1 LIGFL
6 AGDNSFSGLYLD
18 IKFSKMFGIKHH
30 LFVIILYL
38 HRSINFQMPQTQREQ
53 ILNMLREKSVMK
65 QDVYKNTHNSF
76 ENLKEVIKD
85 IADDLKTEAQK
96 IDKRI
101 TVEYRFTSDHE
112 IELKVAGDML
122 VFYMHSNVFEFDKSH
137 PMFKTGYVK
146 QNELNSY
153 CGIIYVYNFLADSFK
168 YNRLQDLG
176 YLISRIFINRE
187 NRFFLEAKPPLGY
200 KHTNFS
206 DAAVNSQTLKEI
218 VYDLIAYAVSFD
230 LYTPP
235 SQSVQ
240 EISLNEIIE
249 RVQSDKLKTGKRLGF
264 KSQTDGGVS
273 DELAW

>member
-1 LIGFL
+1 M
-6 AGDNSFSGLYLD
+6 AD
-18 IKFSKMFGIKHH
+18 
-30 LFVIILYL
+30 
-38 HRSINFQMPQTQREQ
+38 TQRDQ
-53 ILNMLREKSVMK
+53 IVKMLREKSVMK
-65 QDVYKNTHNSF
+65 QDVYKNAHNTF
-76 ENLKEVIKD
+76 DALKDVVKT
-85 IADDLKTEAQK
+85 IAEDLQKEAHQ

-101 TVEYRFTSDHE
+101 SVDFRFPSDHE

-122 VFYMHSNVFEFDKSH
+122 VFYMHSNVFEFDKAH

-176 YLISRIFINRE
+176 YLISRMFVNRE

-200 KHTNFS
+200 KYSNFS
-206 DAAVNSQTLKEI
+206 DTEVSKDTLKEI
-218 VYDLIAYAVSFD
+218 VYDLIAYAISFD

-235 SQSVQ
+235 AENVR

-264 KSQTDGGVS
+264 KSQTEGSIG
-273 DELAW
+273 DEIAW